1 MQDESSLS
9 DPRRRRLFQAVGAVG
24 VATALPLLPAQAQQ
38 RAAPAQAYIFFN
50 PAEATFI
57 EAAVAR
63 LIPRDDVGPGA
74 VEAGVPNYIDR
85 QLAGAWGAG
94 ERLYRSG
101 PWQQGAPTQGYQL
114 PFTPAELFRT
124 AIRAVNQE
132 HPGFAKLTPKDQDT
146 FLDALHKS
154 TEDLGGVPSNVFFE
168 SLLEVTIEGFFADP
182 VYGGNRDMTPW
193 KMIGFPG
200 AYADFYEYVD
210 KHNVA
215 YTAPP
220 TSLAQD
226 ANGRIHVHIELKRR

>member
-154 TEDLGGVPSNVFFE
+154 TEDLGGVPSNLFFE